1 MRNAA
6 TGTDFVMPI
15 EFDRWL
21 ESARME
27 KILEAG
33 EENRQAD
40 IELGR
45 QLERERIL
53 HLLENQKVAPL
64 AAWDI
69 YMEVVREII
78 EEES

>member
-1 MRNAA
+1 MSER
-6 TGTDFVMPI
+6 
-15 EFDRWL
+15 L
-21 ESARME
+21 E

-53 HLLENQKVAPL
+53 QMIRAIKGQN
-64 AAWDI
+64 
-69 YMEVVREII
+69 
-78 EEES
+78 

>member
-1 MRNAA
+1 MFHRARVDVENQAYHA
-6 TGTDFVMPI
+6 GF
-15 EFDRWL
+15 
-21 ESARME
+21 SAGERTERTRME

-53 HLLENQKVAPL
+53 VLLQSLISLIGKGK
-64 AAWDI
+64 
-69 YMEVVREII
+69 
-78 EEES
+78 

>member
-1 MRNAA
+1 MS
-6 TGTDFVMPI
+6 
-15 EFDRWL
+15 E
-21 ESARME
+21 RMK

-53 HLLENQKVAPL
+53 QMIRTLENLIVQ
-64 AAWDI
+64 
-69 YMEVVREII
+69 EI
-78 EEES
+78 

>member
-1 MRNAA
+1 MSERMR
-6 TGTDFVMPI
+6 
-15 EFDRWL
+15 
-21 ESARME
+21 

-53 HLLENQKVAPL
+53 VLLQSLISLIGKGN
-64 AAWDI
+64 
-69 YMEVVREII
+69 
-78 EEES
+78 